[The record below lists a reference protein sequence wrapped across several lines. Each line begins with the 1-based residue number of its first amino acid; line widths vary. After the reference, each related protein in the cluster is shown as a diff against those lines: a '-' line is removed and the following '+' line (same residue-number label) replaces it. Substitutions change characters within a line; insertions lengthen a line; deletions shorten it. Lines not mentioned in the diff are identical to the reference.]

1 MEITKILNEAADIFD
16 KTAEYLEK
24 TESVR
29 IAEENKIRNARAQK
43 LASQISEATGQDVEP
58 HLVEKLSGLGS
69 DVQELLGRLT
79 GSDTVDSLGGPPEQ
93 EKHASVDGVP
103 PEDNRLLQWI
113 NS

>member
-1 MEITKILNEAADIFD
+1 MKITEILNEAADIFD

-29 IAEENKIRNARAQK
+29 ITAENKIRGERAQK
-43 LASQISEATGQDVEP
+43 LASQIADATGQELNPEFID
-58 HLVEKLSGLGS
+58 KLSGLGS

-79 GSDTVDSLGGPPEQ
+79 GSDTVDSLGGPPER

-103 PEDNRLLQWI
+103 PEDSRLLGWI